1 MTGTAVPIPIA
12 RPQIGAE
19 EQAAVAAVLASGRL
33 VQGTEVASFEEEFC
47 AQVVAGRRGIAVNSG
62 TSALHVGLLALGI
75 GPGDEVVVPSFT
87 FAATANA
94 VRLCG
99 AVPVFADVDPVTF
112 CLDPAAVEAALTPRT
127 RAVVPVHLFG
137 QPADM
142 TRIGALAERHG
153 LRVLEDAAQA
163 HGATWHGTP
172 VGALGDAGAFSFYPT
187 KNMTSG
193 EGGMLTTAD
202 AGVER
207 TSRLLRNQGM
217 EERYRNEIVGLNYRM
232 TDVHAAIGRVQL
244 RRLADWTA
252 ARRRNAA
259 ALTAALTELGTPGIV
274 LPRTADGAGHV
285 WHQYTLRVLT
295 DRDAFVGEL
304 SALGI
309 GAAAYYPVGVHRLP
323 AHADGVVPNPL
334 PHTDAAAAEVC
345 SIPVHPG
352 LGADDLDRVAEAV
365 DATARRLA

>member
-1 MTGTAVPIPIA
+1 MSGVVPIPIA
-12 RPQIGAE
+12 RPQIGE
-19 EQAAVAAVLASGRL
+19 QEQAAVAAVLASGRL
-33 VQGTEVASFEEEFC
+33 VQGSEVAAFEEEFC

-99 AVPVFADVDPVTF
+99 GVPVFADVDPVTF

-142 TRIGALAERHG
+142 TRIGALAAEHG

-163 HGATWHGTP
+163 HGATWQGAP

-207 TSRLLRNQGM
+207 TARLLRNQGM

-244 RRLADWTA
+244 RRLAEWTA

-259 ALTAALTELGTPGIV
+259 ALTAALTDLGVPGIT
-274 LPRTADGAGHV
+274 LPRTASGAGHV
-285 WHQYTLRVLT
+285 WHQYTLRVAAG
-295 DRDAFVGEL
+295 RDAFVEEL
-304 SALGI
+304 TRRGV

-352 LGADDLDRVAEAV
+352 LGEGDVERIAEAV
-365 DATARRLA
+365 DAAARLLA

>member
-1 MTGTAVPIPIA
+1 MQHIPLA

-33 VQGTEVASFEEEFC
+33 VQGSEVAAFEEEFC
-47 AQVVAGRRGIAVNSG
+47 AQVVRGRRGVAVNSG
-62 TSALHVGLLALGI
+62 TSALHVGLLALGV

-99 AVPVFADVDPVTF
+99 AVPVFADVDPATF

-137 QPADM
+137 HPADM
-142 TRIGALAERHG
+142 TRIGALAAGHG

-163 HGATWHGTP
+163 HGAAWRGVQ

-193 EGGMLTTAD
+193 EGGMLTTAAAD
-202 AGVER
+202 VER
-207 TSRLLRNQGM
+207 TARLLRNQGM

-232 TDVHAAIGRVQL
+232 TDLHAAIGRVQL
-244 RRLADWTA
+244 RRLAGWTES
-252 ARRRNAA
+252 RRRNAA
-259 ALTAALTELGTPGIV
+259 ALTAALTDLATPGIV
-274 LPRTADGAGHV
+274 LPRSADGAEPV
-285 WHQYTLRVLT
+285 WHQYTLRVRT
-295 DRDAFVGEL
+295 GRDAFVEEL
-304 SALGI
+304 ARRGV
-309 GAAAYYPVGVHRLP
+309 GAAVYYPAGVHRLP
-323 AHADGVVPNPL
+323 AHADGLVPNPL
-334 PHTDAAAAEVC
+334 PHTDTAAAEVC
-345 SIPVHPG
+345 SVPVHPG
-352 LGADDLDRVAEAV
+352 LAGDDVARVADAV
-365 DATARRLA
+365 DAAARLLA